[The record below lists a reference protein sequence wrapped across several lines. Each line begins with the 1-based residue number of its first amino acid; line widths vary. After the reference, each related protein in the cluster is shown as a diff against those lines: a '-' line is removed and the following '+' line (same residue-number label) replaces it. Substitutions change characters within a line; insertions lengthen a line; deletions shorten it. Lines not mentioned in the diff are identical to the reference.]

1 MKKKSLI
8 LFIAVTIIAAIFTLL
23 VKTVDLGYV
32 ASTGSVVGFSSVN
45 IPFSERF
52 GFNEILCKVSEILG
66 YIAFTVIAVFA
77 LIGLFQLIKGKS
89 FKKVDSDLYALAL
102 TYIFTI
108 ALYLF
113 FDKVLVINFRPLIAP
128 GDLALEPSFPSS
140 HTLLSVVV
148 FGTAISECGKINNRW
163 IKGVFSFILSI
174 LMAGTVLFRLFSGV
188 HWVTD
193 IVGGILWGEALMSL
207 FQLFSS
213 LLSRETDNTK

>member
-1 MKKKSLI
+1 MKKKSMI
-8 LFIAVTIIAAIFTLL
+8 LFITVTIIALVFTLL

-45 IPFSERF
+45 IPFAERF
-52 GFNEILCKVSEILG
+52 AFNEIFYKVSEILG
-66 YIAFTVIAVFA
+66 YLAFAVIALFA

-102 TYIFTI
+102 TYVFTI
-108 ALYLF
+108 ALYTF
-113 FDKVLVINFRPLIAP
+113 FDKVLVINLRPLIVP

-148 FGTAISECGKINNRW
+148 FGTAISECGKINKSW
-163 IKGVFSFILSI
+163 VKGIFTFVLSI
-174 LMAGTVLFRLFSGV
+174 LMVGTVLFRLFSGV

-193 IVGGILWGEALMSL
+193 IVGGILWGEALMAL

-213 LLSRETDNTK
+213 LFQREK